1 MPKSPERLGK
11 AHEKLTR
18 DLLNG
23 EDPRAD
29 TREQLSYLD
38 DDERERVE
46 VGADRAAEFVREHT
60 PFSVNHATEEGDA
73 RKADPDD
80 DVDLVVH
87 GTEEKQKGYSL
98 KLTSS
103 TAVNVRNTLASKL
116 CEDVFGES
124 VESLL
129 DDDELAAYERVTAA
143 FAAEEIAG
151 SDMAAEMTPVF
162 AAKFREFRDEDEAR
176 LRERLLQH
184 VRLDSN
190 TVVCKVT
197 KAGNFHGFASVERAP
212 LRKFRA
218 GTGDLDIYTKEGNA
232 TSVFFEVDS
241 ETAFR
246 IDMYGQYA
254 GSTRMERIKT
264 VYRVT
269 FG

>member
-23 EDPRAD
+23 DEPRAD
-29 TREQLSYLD
+29 TREQLAHLD
-38 DDERERVE
+38 EGERERVE
-46 VGADRAAEFVREHT
+46 VGADHAAAFVREHT
-60 PFSVNHATEEGDA
+60 PFGVDHATEEGDA
-73 RKADPDD
+73 RKVDPDD

-87 GTEEKQKGYSL
+87 GADGERKGYSL

-103 TAVNVRNTLASKL
+103 TAINVRNTLASKL
-116 CEDVFGES
+116 CEDVFGEPI
-124 VESLL
+124 ESLF

-143 FAAEEIAG
+143 FATDEIAG

-162 AAKFREFRDEDEAR
+162 AAKFREFRDRDEPL

-190 TVVCKVT
+190 TVATKVT

-212 LRKFRA
+212 LRKLRDGE
-218 GTGDLDIYTKEGNA
+218 GTLDIYTREGNA
-232 TSVFFEVDS
+232 TSIFFDVDG

-254 GSTRMERIKT
+254 GSTRMARIKT